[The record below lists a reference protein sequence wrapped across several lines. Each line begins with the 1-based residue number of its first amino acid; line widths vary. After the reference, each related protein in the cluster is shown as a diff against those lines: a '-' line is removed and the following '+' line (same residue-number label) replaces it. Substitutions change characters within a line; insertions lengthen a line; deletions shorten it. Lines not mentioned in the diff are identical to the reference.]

1 MITGSQ
7 VAATSRLRTQ
17 VQVQVATRAAPV
29 PRAEDLRRWAGAALA
44 GSGRP
49 GPVGTLTIRLVGWSE
64 GRHLN
69 ENFRGR
75 KGATNVLAFAPP
87 RRALPAG
94 ERELGDVVIC
104 LPLAH
109 REAVRQGRPPLA
121 HLAHLVVHGTL
132 HLLGYRHDRSAAARK
147 MQSVETRIIRRLGF
161 ADPYWAAP
169 AAAAGKSGMR
179 RRRGNG
185 HG

>member
-1 MITGSQ
+1 VIAGSQ
-7 VAATSRLRTQ
+7 VAAASRLRSQ
-17 VQVQVATRAAPV
+17 VQVQVATRAGPV
-29 PRAEDLRRWAGAALA
+29 PRAEELRRWAGAALA
-44 GSGRP
+44 SSGEA
-49 GPVGTLTIRLVGWSE
+49 GAVGTLTIRLVGWSE

-75 KGATNVLAFAPP
+75 EGPTNVLAFAAP
-87 RRALPAG
+87 RRGLPVG

-104 LPLAH
+104 LPLAR
-109 REAVRQGRPPLA
+109 REAASQGRSPRA

-132 HLLGYRHDRSAAARK
+132 HLLGYRHHRSAAARK

-161 ADPYWAAP
+161 ADPYRAAP
-169 AAAAGKSGMR
+169 RKSGR
-179 RRRGNG
+179 SRRRGNE